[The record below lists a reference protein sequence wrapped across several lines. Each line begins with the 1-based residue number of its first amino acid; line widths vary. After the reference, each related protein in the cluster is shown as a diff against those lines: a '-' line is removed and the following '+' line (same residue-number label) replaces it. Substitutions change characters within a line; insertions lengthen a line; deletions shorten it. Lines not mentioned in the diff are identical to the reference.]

1 MTSCTSR
8 FADVFGPKLFK
19 PGSNRTDHLGKS
31 DRHRESQLPQYLQVP
46 GATRCHWVPLITQS
60 FRALFQ
66 KRKFCAMCFVLL
78 SIAKFMF
85 MRLAAGIN
93 NSADTPC
100 AEGSGPFAHGSTCT
114 PVCKDGY
121 TRSRPLALSALST
134 RSDVQIS
141 VPSSHHCWSFCHFC
155 PEFHWWLALPQAIQ
169 IINRMPGASWC
180 GLGSLGSLEPKKNWV
195 HKGDRIG

>member
-1 MTSCTSR
+1 MCSAPSFSSQDQIGQTTL
-8 FADVFGPKLFK
+8 G
-19 PGSNRTDHLGKS
+19 NRTVTVKANCA
-31 DRHRESQLPQYLQVP
+31 VP
-46 GATRCHWVPLITQS
+46 SGAPVPLGATRCHSVPLITQS

-66 KRKFCAMCFVLL
+66 KRKFCAMCCVLL

-100 AEGSGPFAHGSTCT
+100 SEGSGPFAHGSTCT

-121 TRSRPLALSALST
+121 TRSRPLALST
-134 RSDVQIS
+134 RSDVVQIS

-155 PEFHWWLALPQAIQ
+155 PEFH
-169 IINRMPGASWC
+169 
-180 GLGSLGSLEPKKNWV
+180 
-195 HKGDRIG
+195 